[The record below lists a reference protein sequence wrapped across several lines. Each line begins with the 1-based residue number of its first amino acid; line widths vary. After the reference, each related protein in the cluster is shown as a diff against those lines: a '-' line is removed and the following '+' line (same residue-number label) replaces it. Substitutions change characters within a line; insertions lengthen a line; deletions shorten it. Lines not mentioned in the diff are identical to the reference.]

1 MTKLW
6 QDLLYGIRTLRKSP
20 AFTLFAVLTLALG
33 IGANTAIF
41 AVVDAVILRPL
52 PYPNPQQLVII
63 WETDLNRK
71 ITHGTTPPADFLD
84 WRSQSHTFENMAAY
98 QQWFFNLSSG
108 NEPEQLLG
116 VHVSPGFFSMLGLK
130 FSLGRGFSSEEEQ
143 PGHDNVVVLSHALWS
158 RRFGADSNILNR
170 SIIIDDKPF
179 TVVGV
184 LPAGFDLLG
193 FNQPLDL
200 WMPLSFAPEDIR
212 RDNPSL
218 IVFGRVKNGV
228 SLAQANADLG
238 TISCRLS
245 MEYPATNQ
253 GTGVNIEPLHDE
265 INGNVSD
272 PLLVLLVAVSL
283 VLLIACANVANL
295 MLSRSAGRQRE
306 VAIRSAMGAGRFRL
320 VRQLLTESIFVG
332 LLGGAFG
339 LLIAYG
345 AFHLLSMILP
355 APGMA
360 GAVPF
365 EQTVGFNLPVLLFA
379 AVVAVLTGIIFGLA
393 PAFQFSKPDLTESLK
408 EGGRGSTTGRQSRFT
423 RSVLVVI
430 EVALSLVLLIGAG
443 TLISSFEAILKK
455 NMNFNPKNVLSFQ
468 VWLPLSR
475 YPTAD
480 ATRQFFDQALER
492 MHHLP
497 GVMSAG
503 AVNFLP
509 LTGWTDLS
517 NFDIQGRPSPPPKE
531 EFVAHYRV
539 TDAHY
544 FQTMQIPLLK
554 GRYFTDADT
563 ANSQNVAI
571 MNQALANRYWPD
583 QNPIGQRVRFHIT
596 PSKAALY
603 RPIVSDQWFTIVGVV
618 ADLQDRILG
627 RVQPGQLFLPHTQAP
642 SRIMRFVLR
651 STMPPD
657 SLAASA
663 RSAIL
668 SVDKNQ
674 PITAVAS
681 MEHLVSNSVSHEAV
695 NAKILSCLAL
705 LALVLAAIGIY
716 GVISYGVQQRTHEIG
731 IRMALGAQPRD
742 VIRLIINQGARLT
755 LIGIVFGLGG
765 AYALTT
771 VLAGFLFGV
780 KSVDIPSSAISVL
793 ILLIVAILACY
804 IPARRATRVD
814 PLDSLRYE

>member
-1 MTKLW
+1 MRTLW
-6 QDLLYGIRTLRKSP
+6 QDLLYGARMLRKSP

-41 AVVDAVILRPL
+41 AIVDTVILRPL
-52 PYPNPQQLVII
+52 PYPHPQQMVIV
-63 WETDLNRK
+63 WETDVNRK
-71 ITHGTTPPADFLD
+71 LMHGTTPPADFFD
-84 WRSQSHTFENMAAY
+84 WRSQSHAFQTLAAY
-98 QQWFFNLSSG
+98 QQWFFNLSG
-108 NEPEQLLG
+108 GGEPEQLLG
-116 VHVSPGFFSMLGLK
+116 VHVSPGFFSMFGLK
-130 FSLGRGFSSEEEQ
+130 FTLGRGFSAEEEQ
-143 PGHDNVVVLSHALWS
+143 PGHDNVVILSHALWTNH
-158 RRFGADSNILNR
+158 FGSDPNILNR
-170 SIIIDDKPF
+170 SIVIDDKPF

-200 WMPLSFAPEDIR
+200 WMPLSFLPQDIR

-218 IVFGRVKNGV
+218 IVFGRMKKGV
-228 SLAQANADLG
+228 SVAQANADLG
-238 TISCRLS
+238 TISRRLS

-253 GTGVNIEPLHDE
+253 GTGVNVELLHDE
-265 INGNVSD
+265 ISSGVSD
-272 PLLVLLVAVSL
+272 PLLVLLVAVGL

-306 VAIRSAMGAGRFRL
+306 VAIRSAMGAGRARL
-320 VRQLLTESIFVG
+320 IRQLLTESILLG

-339 LLIAYG
+339 LLFAYG
-345 AFHLLSMILP
+345 AFRLLAAILP
-355 APGMA
+355 APGTA
-360 GAVPF
+360 GSVPF
-365 EQTVGFNLPVLLFA
+365 EQTIGFSLPVLLFA
-379 AVVAVLTGIIFGLA
+379 AAVAILTGIIFGLA

-408 EGGRGSTTGRQSRFT
+408 EGGRGSTTGRQSRAT
-423 RSVLVVI
+423 RNFLVVV

-443 TLISSFEAILKK
+443 TLIRSFQAILKK
-455 NMNFNPKNVLSFQ
+455 NMNFNPRSVLAFQ
-468 VWLPLSR
+468 VWLPDSR

-480 ATRQFFDQALER
+480 AARNFFDQALDKIQ
-492 MHHLP
+492 HLP
-497 GVMSAG
+497 GVVSAG

-539 TDAHY
+539 IDSRY
-544 FQTMQIPLLK
+544 FQTMQIPLLR
-554 GRYFTDADT
+554 GRYFTSADT
-563 ANSQNVAI
+563 ENSQDVAI
-571 MNQALANRYWPD
+571 INQALAMRYWPN
-583 QNPIGQRVRFHIT
+583 QNPVGQRVRFHIT
-596 PSKAALY
+596 QSKAAPY
-603 RPIVSDQWFTIVGVV
+603 RPIVFDQWFTIVGVV
-618 ADLQDRILG
+618 ADLQDRIFG
-627 RVQPGQLFLPHTQAP
+627 RSQPGQLFLPYTQAP

-651 STMPPD
+651 TTAPPD
-657 SLAASA
+657 SMVASA
-663 RSAIL
+663 RGAIF

-674 PITAVAS
+674 PVTDVTS
-681 MEHLVSNSVSHEAV
+681 MEHLISGSVSHEAV

-731 IRMALGAQPRD
+731 VRMALGAQPHD
-742 VIRLIINQGARLT
+742 VVRLIINQGARLT
-755 LIGIVFGLGG
+755 LIGIVLGLGG

-780 KSVDIPSSAISVL
+780 KSVDIPSSAVSVL
-793 ILLIVAILACY
+793 ILLIVALFACY